1 MMLMSVNPKNDDQD
15 LVQLTEALGSV
26 ENNELS
32 IADHEREIAR
42 LRKRKGENEKK
53 ACIIAVNVFT
63 EEKIKSIHK
72 KANKYRLT
80 DFDEEEFIRVFSNEA
95 HVTINHISFLLEL
108 LSEINTAEL
117 LEVQKNEK
125 SKSSFWTKLADSFMR
140 GGAKND

>member
-1 MMLMSVNPKNDDQD
+1 MMLMSVNTKNDDHG

-42 LRKRKGENEKK
+42 LRKRKGENEKR

-63 EEKIKSIHK
+63 EEKIKSIHT
-72 KANKYRLT
+72 KANKYRLA

-95 HVTINHISFLLEL
+95 LVTIDHIYFLVEL

-117 LEVQKNEK
+117 AEVQRNEK
-125 SKSSFWTKLADSFMR
+125 SKSSFWSKLADSFMR
-140 GGAKND
+140 GGTNND

>member
-1 MMLMSVNPKNDDQD
+1 MMLMSVNLNNYDQD
-15 LVQLTEALGSV
+15 LVLLKETLGSV

-72 KANKYRLT
+72 KANKYRLA
-80 DFDEEEFIRVFSNEA
+80 DFDEAEFIRVFSNKTL
-95 HVTINHISFLLEL
+95 VTIDHISFLLEL

-117 LEVQKNEK
+117 VEVQKNEK
-125 SKSSFWTKLADSFMR
+125 SPSNFWTKVADSFMR